1 MMTNNR
7 KNHLQ
12 SSAPHEW
19 QFHDI
24 DTQSITP
31 SLSLS
36 ACPGQG
42 SGDCWQARQEPCIL
56 CLWLMAKESALVGG
70 PGGPR
75 EVRIS
80 LAVSLLFPASLVG
93 TLC

>member
-1 MMTNNR
+1 MMTNTR

-12 SSAPHEW
+12 SSAPDEW

-24 DTQSITP
+24 DTRSITP

-36 ACPGQG
+36 VCPGQG
-42 SGDCWQARQEPCIL
+42 SGDCWQARAGTRHFVPVANGKRECV
-56 CLWLMAKESALVGG
+56 SGG

-75 EVRIS
+75 EVRI
-80 LAVSLLFPASLVG
+80 FPASLVG